1 MGHPARHR
9 LLATLLAASFALVAT
24 GCGENGVSSL
34 PVAPAPSASPTPVD
48 TGVEVDGVEPE
59 DLEVSDVPGIAPGA
73 NLSFAS
79 PIYSVSAVEELPG
92 PTTVRLRLD
101 NALPRTSPVFV
112 ASRSAA
118 GERWSYLPAR
128 LMVDQVHVEFTAP
141 RLDDFGVLVM
151 DEQGALQTFRDEV
164 RSRLETGVDR
174 TVEKPTCEETAEAKK
189 SGYSVGFSRGK
200 DAVHWCFGL
209 EDERRVVRLVNR
221 RMLPVQVTSGDAAV
235 LPPEVTVPGAWRTW
249 AAALTGEALVLPPGR
264 TVTFDADLEPEQR
277 LLVSVTT
284 DPRVESLRALQATV
298 GALVAASN
306 SFGAGSG
313 STGRTVAALL
323 TRKQCAKTLGQG
335 SEAMLDGCFSRRKV
349 RQLFG
354 TRGMLLNQ
362 LTSARSTRAFLRK
375 QFAAMSAEV
384 TKAGPQN
391 VVVRR
396 AKPDFSALVGTFSG
410 VGRTM
415 TVSDTGVVF
424 ESVSNE
430 TEDGTTRVA
439 NVTYRLSEPE
449 VDRGVATADAVVTRV
464 KIFDREAFR
473 GRVPAVGQTGR
484 FRLDEGVVRSPFVL
498 RTYCDAKAAK
508 KGTCD

>member
-34 PVAPAPSASPTPVD
+34 PVAPAPSVSPTPVD
-48 TGVEVDGVEPE
+48 TGVEVTGLDPE

-79 PIYSVSAVEELPG
+79 PIYSISAAQELTG

-112 ASRSAA
+112 ASRS
-118 GERWSYLPAR
+118 GVGQWNYLPAR
-128 LMVDQVHVEFTAP
+128 LMTDQVHVEFTTS
-141 RLDDFGVLVM
+141 RLEDVGALVM
-151 DEQGALQTFRDEV
+151 DEQGALQAFRDEV
-164 RSRLETGVDR
+164 RTRLETGLDR
-174 TVEKPTCEETAEAKK
+174 TVDKPTCEGTEEAEK
-189 SGYSVGFSRGK
+189 SGYSVGYSRGK
-200 DAVHWCFGL
+200 NAVYWCFGL
-209 EDERRVVRLVNR
+209 EDERRVVRLVSR
-221 RMLPVQVTSGDAAV
+221 RMLPLLVTHGDAAV
-235 LPPEVTVPGAWRTW
+235 LPPAVKVQPAWRTW
-249 AAALTGEALVLPPGR
+249 AAMLTGEDLVLPPGR
-264 TVTFDADLEPEQR
+264 TVTLDADLEPEQR
-277 LLVSVTT
+277 LLISVDT
-284 DPRVESLRALQATV
+284 DARVESLRVLQATV
-298 GALVAASN
+298 GALVAGAN

-313 STGRTVAALL
+313 STGKIVAALL
-323 TRKQCAKTLGQG
+323 ARKQCAKTLGKG
-335 SEAMLDGCFSRRKV
+335 SEAMLAGCFSRRKV

-362 LTSARSTRAFLRK
+362 LTSARSTATFLRK
-375 QFAAMSAEV
+375 QFAAMSAAV
-384 TKAGPQN
+384 AKAGPQN

-396 AKPDFSALVGTFSG
+396 AKPDFGPFVGTFTGSA
-410 VGRTM
+410 RAM
-415 TVSDTGVVF
+415 EVSDAGVVF

-430 TEDGTTRVA
+430 TEEGTTRVA

-449 VDRGVATADAVVTRV
+449 VDQGVATADAVVVRV
-464 KIFDREAFR
+464 KIFDRKAFR

-484 FRLDEGVVRSPFVL
+484 FKLEKGVVRSPFVL

-508 KGTCD
+508 KGTCG